1 MLPLRLK
8 IHGYRSYVDAEI
20 NFAEYGP
27 IVAITGE
34 NGAGKS
40 SIIEMLTTVL
50 YYRNSCTDERGAG
63 MDEVIN
69 TGCDEFRLEFDFT
82 MNDVLYTI
90 ISSKKR
96 GGNRELL
103 FIVDGTD
110 VSGKLADTQ
119 AKINEV
125 LKLSYDTFMDTVCIG
140 QGTSSKFM
148 DKTPNERR
156 AVFTQLLDLRRY
168 EAYEKAARDQRKAAK
183 EKQTALEATV
193 STLTAQQVDTV
204 EVQAEIDRLTAEKA
218 ELDVKLDEAKEK
230 LKQEQT
236 AKAKHQELVRYAST
250 VLTARKQLTD
260 QEQRLAAAL
269 ERLKSSR
276 QQTAANAPAQVDQA
290 EVDAAKT
297 AAEDAATAEQSA
309 RENLAAGKARR
320 ESLALQAADAKAVA
334 VKAEQLGEGV
344 CQTCGAAITPQSK
357 ANHVATLKQTAVEL
371 EQRVAKIDAKLQEVS
386 AHVTELSQA
395 KQQTASAYQTL
406 VRQQAAADKA
416 AAELKQMDDR
426 LEADEARLHETRAQ
440 LEENLKTQ
448 VRDVPQQT
456 FNDVALEA
464 AVHAVE
470 REVSQCTAA
479 LAVANER
486 LTKAQQLA
494 KDLDKAKKDETKAKQ
509 LYTDL
514 GAVATAFSKTG
525 IQARILASDLP
536 AIEKECNEVITAL
549 CDGELSIA
557 FVTSEQVG
565 KGKDKHTVE
574 TMDIEVR
581 DAFGARR
588 YASYSG
594 GERFRVDFACHVGLA
609 RYLTRRAGATMDF
622 FIIDEGLGSQDDAAR
637 QRFTEMLHRMS
648 KFFKQIMVITHI
660 AEVQDA
666 FDSRVIVQKDPVKG
680 SQVKVIA
687 A

>member
-8 IHGYRSYVDAEI
+8 IHGYRSYVDAEV

-40 SIIEMLTTVL
+40 SIIEMLTTAL

-69 TGCDEFRLEFDFT
+69 ANCDEFRLELDFT
-82 MNDVLYTI
+82 MNDVLYTV
-90 ISSKKR
+90 ISAKKR
-96 GGNRELL
+96 GGNRELR

-125 LKLSYDTFMDTVCIG
+125 LRLSYDTFMDTVCIG

-168 EAYEKAARDQRKAAK
+168 EAYEKAAREQRKAAK
-183 EKQTALEATV
+183 DQLTELEAKV
-193 STLTAQQVDTV
+193 TLLESQQ
-204 EVQAEIDRLTAEKA
+204 IDTAEVTQKAEQLAGEAERVDAELTQARDLLQA
-218 ELDVKLDEAKEK
+218 ELDAKARYDELVSCSTVVLSARKKLTEQVERVGHEVEQLEDKLRTTKDNAPAAVDQADVDAAQAKVDDLRSQLTALREHMAGGKAKRSSLVEQANTARAAAERARTLGEGECPTCGAPITAQSRDAHVAELERSATELDERVARIDAKLADVDKQCTAVVSAGKEANGK
-230 LKQEQT
+230 L
-236 AKAKHQELVRYAST
+236 
-250 VLTARKQLTD
+250 KQLTD
-260 QEQRLAAAL
+260 QQRLAEA
-269 ERLKSSR
+269 
-276 QQTAANAPAQVDQA
+276 AQV
-290 EVDAAKT
+290 
-297 AAEDAATAEQSA
+297 
-309 RENLAAGKARR
+309 
-320 ESLALQAADAKAVA
+320 
-334 VKAEQLGEGV
+334 
-344 CQTCGAAITPQSK
+344 
-357 ANHVATLKQTAVEL
+357 
-371 EQRVAKIDAKLQEVS
+371 KIDQLTQ
-386 AHVTELSQA
+386 
-395 KQQTASAYQTL
+395 
-406 VRQQAAADKA
+406 
-416 AAELKQMDDR
+416 R
-426 LEADEARLHETRAQ
+426 LEAAQRTLAETKVQLDENMATNVKPVEPKTFDDVRLKANVKQ
-440 LEENLKTQ
+440 LEG
-448 VRDVPQQT
+448 
-456 FNDVALEA
+456 EA
-464 AVHAVE
+464 GKIATAQAV
-470 REVSQCTAA
+470 CT
-479 LAVANER
+479 ER
-486 LTKAQQLA
+486 LNTAKQLA
-494 KDLDKAKKDETKAKQ
+494 TDLAKTKKAATKAKQ
-509 LYTDL
+509 LYTDI

-536 AIEKECNEVITAL
+536 EIEKECNEVIAAL

-557 FVTSEQVG
+557 FVTQDTAG

-581 DAFGARR
+581 DVYGARR

-622 FIIDEGLGSQDDAAR
+622 FIIDEGLGSQDEAAR
-637 QRFTEMLHRMS
+637 QRFTEMLHRMRQ
-648 KFFKQIMVITHI
+648 FFKQILVITHI

-666 FDSRVIVQKDPVKG
+666 FDARVLVQKDPVKG
-680 SQVKVIA
+680 SQVKVLKM
-687 A
+687 